1 MVLFKSTD
9 MHFSLASKVLIGII
23 LVFTA
28 ASVAIV
34 GKLETHYASE
44 AVKIK
49 QASEKHDEA
58 IINSLTN
65 MTQNVSFS
73 QEEPAMVY
81 TGYIMGAG
89 YSAYQFRASQNQT
102 LRVNLKGDDF
112 LDMVLF
118 GPETKTLEQD
128 TDFIIP
134 VDGLYEL
141 RVMFKENME
150 DLQEK
155 AALDNTAQAV
165 PYTITLTLK

>member
-1 MVLFKSTD
+1 

-23 LVFTA
+23 IIFTA
-28 ASVAIV
+28 ASVVIV
-34 GKLETHYASE
+34 GKLETHYVSE
-44 AVKIK
+44 TVKIK
-49 QASEKHDEA
+49 QASEKHNEA

-73 QEEPAMVY
+73 PEEPTMIY

-89 YSAYQFRASQNQT
+89 YSAYQFRATQDQV
-102 LRVNLKGDDF
+102 LRVNLKGDDI

-118 GPETKTLEQD
+118 GLDTKILERD
-128 TDFIIP
+128 ADFMIP

-141 RVMFKENME
+141 RVMFKESEE
-150 DLQEK
+150 DQQEK

>member
-1 MVLFKSTD
+1 
-9 MHFSLASKVLIGII
+9 MHFSQSSKVLIGII
-23 LVFTA
+23 LVFTV
-28 ASVAIV
+28 ASVVIV
-34 GKLETHYASE
+34 GRLETHYASE
-44 AVKIK
+44 AVKMQ
-49 QASEKHDEA
+49 QASAKHNEA

-73 QEEPAMVY
+73 KEEPAMIY

-89 YSAYQFRASQNQT
+89 YSAYQFRATQDQT

-112 LDMVLF
+112 LDIVLF
-118 GPETKTLEQD
+118 GPETKILERD

-134 VDGLYEL
+134 VEGLYEL

-150 DLQEK
+150 IQQEK
-155 AALDNTAQAV
+155 AALDNIAQAV

>member
-1 MVLFKSTD
+1 

-23 LVFTA
+23 LVFTV
-28 ASVAIV
+28 ASVVIV
-34 GKLETHYASE
+34 GKLETHYVSE
-44 AVKIK
+44 TVKIK
-49 QASEKHDEA
+49 QASEKHNEA

-73 QEEPAMVY
+73 PEEPTMIY

-89 YSAYQFRASQNQT
+89 YSAYQFRATQDQV
-102 LRVNLKGDDF
+102 LRVNLKGDDI

-118 GPETKTLEQD
+118 GLDTKILERD
-128 TDFIIP
+128 ADFMIP

-141 RVMFKENME
+141 RVMFKESEE
-150 DLQEK
+150 DQQEK

>member
-1 MVLFKSTD
+1 
-9 MHFSLASKVLIGII
+9 MHFSQASKVLVGII
-23 LVFTA
+23 LVFTV
-28 ASVAIV
+28 ASVVIV

-44 AVKIK
+44 AVRIK
-49 QASEKHDEA
+49 QDTEKHNEA

-73 QEEPAMVY
+73 PEEPAMIY

-89 YSAYQFRASQNQT
+89 YSAYQFRATQDQV

-118 GPETKTLEQD
+118 GPETKILERD

-150 DLQEK
+150 VQQEK
-155 AALDNTAQAV
+155 AALDNAAQAI
-165 PYTITLTLK
+165 PYTITLNLK

>member
-1 MVLFKSTD
+1 

-23 LVFTA
+23 IIFTA
-28 ASVAIV
+28 ASVVIV
-34 GKLETHYASE
+34 GKLETHYVSE
-44 AVKIK
+44 TVKIK
-49 QASEKHDEA
+49 QASEKHNEA

-73 QEEPAMVY
+73 PEESAMVY

-89 YSAYQFRASQNQT
+89 YSAYQFRATQDQI
-102 LRVNLKGDDF
+102 LRVSLRGDDF

-118 GPETKTLEQD
+118 GPETKTLDRD
-128 TDFIIP
+128 TDFSIP
-134 VDGLYEL
+134 LDGLYEL
-141 RVMFKENME
+141 RVLFRE
-150 DLQEK
+150 DMQILQEK